1 MTPSPPSP
9 DPPGSAPAWADS
21 LREQPP
27 GFQRRIVA
35 LLCFAVF
42 FSVLNGTMFNVAV
55 PDIAGDYQLSPTQ
68 ASWVVSGFVLVF
80 ALGSV
85 TYGKLADI
93 YPVRALI
100 TIGLL
105 LFNCGS
111 LLGFLSES
119 YGGLLFGR
127 LVQAAGAS
135 AIPALA
141 MYTATRVV
149 PPAVRGRTLGA
160 VSATVAFAT
169 GIGPLI
175 GGSIAGA
182 LHWRYLFCVS
192 LATLAAIPLFR
203 RTLPKEP
210 PRPSS
215 FDLLGGLLLGTFVCG
230 LLLYL
235 TQNQPR
241 ALLLALVALAGLI
254 WRLRRAAQP
263 FIAPELFADRR
274 YCGALLTAFLALG
287 AVFGMMFHI
296 PLLLRSLHGL
306 GTIGIGWVIFPGAM
320 SAALL
325 GMVAGRLADRWES
338 TLVVQIGLLLL
349 VGGFLLLSCAAA
361 APPAVLA
368 LVLIGVYA
376 GFAGIHASLAKTVS
390 LLLPLH
396 HSGVGLGVYNLSFF
410 LAGAFGAAF
419 TSRLLEAWVATPALN
434 PLGRGAAASSN
445 IFLLSAV
452 TALVAALL
460 FHLLVG
466 AAGTKARG

>member
-1 MTPSPPSP
+1 MTPSPANP
-9 DPPGSAPAWADS
+9 APVAADS
-21 LREQPP
+21 SQAQLP

-55 PDIAGDYQLSPTQ
+55 PDIAGDFQLSPTE

-85 TYGKLADI
+85 SYGKLADL
-93 YPVRALI
+93 YPVRSLI
-100 TIGLL
+100 SIGLL

-111 LLGFLSES
+111 LLGFLSAS
-119 YGGLLFGR
+119 YPGLLFAR

-141 MYTATRVV
+141 MYTATRFV

-160 VSATVAFAT
+160 VSSTVAFAT
-169 GIGPLI
+169 GVGPLV

-182 LHWRYLFCVS
+182 LHWRYLFLFS
-192 LATLAAIPLFR
+192 LATLLAIPLFR

-210 PRPSS
+210 PRPGG
-215 FDLLGGLLLGTFVCG
+215 FDLLGGLLLGASVCA
-230 LLLYL
+230 LLLYV
-235 TQNQPR
+235 TQNRPL
-241 ALLLALVALAGLI
+241 ALLLALLALAGLI
-254 WRLRRAAQP
+254 WRLRRAARP
-263 FIAPELFADRR
+263 FIAPELFRDRR
-274 YCGALLTAFLALG
+274 YCGALLTAFLALS

-296 PLLLRSLHGL
+296 PLLMRALHGL

-325 GMVAGRLADRWES
+325 GMVAGVLADRWGS
-338 TLVVQIGLLLL
+338 VRVVQIGLLLL

-361 APPAVLA
+361 APPAILA

-390 LLLPLH
+390 LLLPPQ

-419 TSRLLEAWVATPALN
+419 TSRLLEAWAATPALT
-434 PLGRGAAASSN
+434 PLGEGAAASSN
-445 IFLLSAV
+445 IFLLSAL
-452 TALVAALL
+452 TALSAALL

-466 AAGTKARG
+466 TRAKDAN

>member
-1 MTPSPPSP
+1 MTPSAANP
-9 DPPGSAPAWADS
+9 APAWPDS
-21 LREQPP
+21 SCEQAP

-55 PDIAGDYQLSPTQ
+55 PDIAGDFRLSPTA
-68 ASWVVSGFVLVF
+68 ASWVVSGFVLIF

-85 TYGKLADI
+85 TYGKLADL
-93 YPVRALI
+93 YPVRSLI
-100 TIGLL
+100 SIGLL

-119 YGGLLFGR
+119 YAGLLLAR

-141 MYTATRVV
+141 MYTATRFV

-160 VSATVAFAT
+160 VSSTVAFAT
-169 GIGPLI
+169 GVGPLV

-182 LHWRYLFCVS
+182 LHWRYLFLFS
-192 LATLAAIPLFR
+192 LATLVAIPLFR
-203 RTLPKEP
+203 RTLPKEA
-210 PRPSS
+210 PRPGR
-215 FDLLGGLLLGTFVCG
+215 FDLPGGLLLGVWVCA
-230 LLLYL
+230 LLLYV
-235 TQNQPR
+235 TQTRPL
-241 ALLLALVALAGLI
+241 ALLLALLALAALI

-263 FIAPELFADRR
+263 FVAPELFRNRR

-306 GTIGIGWVIFPGAM
+306 GTLGIGWVIFPGAM

-325 GMVAGRLADRWES
+325 GMVAGALADRWGSEQ
-338 TLVVQIGLLLL
+338 VVRIGLLLL

-376 GFAGIHASLAKTVS
+376 GFASIHASLAKTVS
-390 LLLPLH
+390 LLLPPH

-419 TSRLLEAWVATPALN
+419 TSRLLEAWAAAPALN
-434 PLGRGAAASSN
+434 PLGQGAAASSN
-445 IFLLSAV
+445 IFLLSAL
-452 TALVAALL
+452 TALAAALL
-460 FHLLVG
+460 FQQLVG
-466 AAGTKARG
+466 TGGKDAR

>member
-1 MTPSPPSP
+1 MPPTPRSP
-9 DPPGSAPAWADS
+9 DSTPHSADS
-21 LREQPP
+21 TSEYSP
-27 GFQRRIVA
+27 GFQRRIVT

-55 PDIAGDYQLSPTQ
+55 PDIAADYQLSPTE

-85 TYGKLADI
+85 TYGKLADL
-93 YPVRALI
+93 YPVRTLI
-100 TIGLL
+100 SIGLL

-111 LLGFLSES
+111 LLGFLSAS
-119 YGGLLFGR
+119 YAGLLCGR

-141 MYTATRVV
+141 MYTATRFV
-149 PPAVRGRTLGA
+149 PPQIRGRTLGA
-160 VSATVAFAT
+160 VSSTVAFAT
-169 GIGPLI
+169 GVGPLI

-182 LHWRYLFCVS
+182 LHWRYLFLLS
-192 LATLAAIPLFR
+192 LATLVAIPLFR
-203 RTLPKEP
+203 RTLPKEL
-210 PRPSS
+210 PRPGG
-215 FDLLGGLLLGTFVCG
+215 FDLPGGLLLGAWVCG
-230 LLLYL
+230 LLLYV
-235 TQNQPR
+235 TQNQSLP
-241 ALLLALVALAGLI
+241 LLLSCLALAGLV
-254 WRLRRAAQP
+254 WRLRRATQP
-263 FIAPELFADRR
+263 FIAPKLFADWH
-274 YCGALLTAFLALG
+274 YCGALLTAFLALS

-296 PLLLRSLHGL
+296 PLLLRAEHGL

-325 GMVAGRLADRWES
+325 GMVAGRMADRWGS
-338 TLVVQIGLLLL
+338 PLVVEIGLGLL
-349 VGGFLLLSCAAA
+349 VGGFVLLSCTAA

-390 LLLPLH
+390 LLLPPQ

-410 LAGAFGAAF
+410 LAGAFGAAC
-419 TSRLLEAWVATPALN
+419 TSRLLEAWSAAPALN
-434 PLGRGAAASSN
+434 PLGEGAAASSN
-445 IFLLSAV
+445 IFLLSALI
-452 TALVAALL
+452 ALSAALL

-466 AAGTKARG
+466 AGGKDAN